1 MLMIDQE
8 AVVANLS
15 RGVQSDKNK
24 AAVIAERAR
33 LHAKRVIAAE
43 EAAGT
48 AGLSIELMRAS
59 DVPPVKLDWLWY
71 ARLARGAVTLLEG
84 GPERGKSTILID
96 LAARISRG
104 HSFPGE
110 REGREPGN
118 VVMMIAEDDL
128 AATVV
133 PRLMAAGADL
143 DRIFFLGA
151 TKDEHGEVVPFLLSD
166 DGARLHIRCREVSA
180 VLVIV
185 DPLVS
190 FLGSRRG
197 RVLNTNNDL
206 EVRKAL
212 GPLKELAEQLRSSVV
227 AIRHYRKGNGTDA
240 MEAGGGSVTFAAL
253 VRVILAA
260 LPDPDADDDGHYL
273 LAVAKNNLVQK
284 KQRPALAYEIVPSAL
299 DPDIGC
305 ISWGRTVDMSAGEIL
320 VAQSEANKDT
330 SGKAAEAKVLLEELL
345 ASGEWVPTVEIM
357 KTAKETHGLSE
368 IAIRRARAKLPI
380 KAEKQGKPW
389 FWRLQPPLD
398 SWCP

>member
-1 MLMIDQE
+1 MKSLLE
-8 AVVANLS
+8 TAV
-15 RGVQSDKNK
+15 D
-24 AAVIAERAR
+24 IERSKR
-33 LHAKRVIAAE
+33 QAKRQVDIE
-43 EAAGT
+43 EAAGS
-48 AGLSIELMRAS
+48 AGLSIELIRAS

-104 HSFPGE
+104 HSFPCE
-110 REGREPGN
+110 REVREPGN

-133 PRLMAAGADL
+133 PRLMAADADL

-151 TKDEHGEVVPFLLSD
+151 TKDEHGEVVPFHLSD
-166 DGARLHIRCREVSA
+166 DGARLHLKCREVNA

-212 GPLKELAEQLRSSVV
+212 GPLKELAKQLRASVV

-240 MEAGGGSVTFAAL
+240 MEAGGGSVAFAAL

-260 LPDPDADDDGHYL
+260 LPDPDADDEGHYL

-299 DPDIGC
+299 DADIGC
-305 ISWGRTVDMSAGEIL
+305 ISWGRMVDMSAGEIL
-320 VAQSEANKDT
+320 VAQSEASKDT
-330 SGKAAEAKVLLEELL
+330 SGKAAEAKVFLEELL
-345 ASGEWVPTVEIM
+345 GGGEWVPTVEIM
-357 KTAKETHGLSE
+357 KSAKETHGLSE

-389 FWRLQPPLD
+389 FWRLEEPLVD
-398 SWCP
+398 TGM